1 MDNLFAGISTPLTIM
16 KKGLL
21 GYRGVILRRFRYT
34 NLPIR
39 VADITGLGGSFGL
52 E

>member
-1 MDNLFAGISTPLTIM
+1 MDNLFAGISIPLTIM
-16 KKGLL
+16 KKGL

-39 VADITGLGGSFGL
+39 VAGITGLGGSFGV